1 MRQEY
6 RYTVEQLGLADSNIL
21 NEKDRELVG
30 SYRLGIQSFNPDES
44 RLDVVVSDSEGNLL
58 EQYWDSGD
66 YTVRGVTQGSQ
77 QINRLEVDPTVF
89 FEGRTI
95 LGNEIIVEY
104 KAFNNVY
111 GKGAEF
117 YINNISADR
126 TEIQL
131 RSFSVTPR
139 DIQYY
144 TVRLQNDLNNSSY
157 FSEAYLEGNKVQVPI
172 VNALT
177 EIVDNAIVA
186 TFKLYEP
193 LPEELDLKD
202 VCQVLTSLGDS
213 IRFRVRRTTVVVED
227 PIPELKGPNF
237 SVEIGT
243 STLTT
248 DYLNYAELLT
258 QKSLD
263 SSKGPYTNFRKAALH
278 TSIDHTDF
286 SDFVHF
292 SSAAERLENARFK
305 FEQIFDLQCRR
316 DSEQK
321 KLPETEK
328 ARITEQIEGIID
340 TFDHYENY
348 LYFEQGP
355 YAWPKKTDELG
366 LVIRPYELED
376 DPVKYDQWY
385 EDLYLKAEAY
395 DINNKDILIATIPV
409 AIREDIDHNE
419 PYLIFIH
426 MLGQHFDDLWIY
438 ARTISDRY
446 KGDNRLDFGISKEL
460 VKEALENFG
469 LSLYESNQNLA
480 GLFELCKFDKDENI
494 YDKGLETY
502 VNKFLSA
509 RAPYS
514 WSVAEETGSW
524 QQEGNYPLTP
534 TVDQPILS
542 GNYTKEVYKRIYH
555 NIPTLLK
562 TRGTSRGLRVLLNC
576 FGIPNDILR
585 FKTQGGTSPDNR
597 PFFGPEETL
606 QISIGTEK
614 EWKEPCQPEDEIAT
628 TGSLQKIRIVP
639 TEQIVEYAVVD
650 GTGSFYTSSVLSRYT
665 EVTASTQN
673 LTDDSPKVEVG
684 FDLNEYVNKFFSGSL
699 VDTEESQVNF
709 TVDDVIGDPRNRLE
723 QYGDPWRNLRDSLIA
738 DVKRK
743 IAAGEIEEQFREPAA
758 IIRLARYFDTTFYR
772 MLQDFIP
779 ARASID
785 YGVIVKDNILHRN
798 RWKGAD
804 VSWKLIGESG
814 STSEGAITSSHGGAY
829 PKDYDTGT
837 NETVST
843 GYAWTLKDIPSGSRE
858 INGELTGSVLQVTDG
873 ELNPRNP
880 DKKAGQPSNRYGIN
894 AWFLDL
900 PDLPLCKSK
909 LVSDFY
915 TNYWE
920 FYAYGYSTGS
930 PYTNLGKV
938 EMEFSNSQ
946 SCYVPV
952 DTGSNLGTKTSV
964 FSLSS
969 KFSASTETHWIKNS
983 TKFNFQSTFMGWFPT
998 YGSHSYAFGYPET
1011 PGHLIDLSE
1020 DEYGEGEKYRW
1031 TAVYCSGSK
1040 KVLWF
1045 EVVMPG
1051 DVEHDG
1057 YRYYYANDL
1066 LVSWKLL
1073 EAEEDPTTTK
1083 SSAVSVWNMLGV
1095 PTIQL
1100 SDSGSQYPSRIVPLQ
1115 KEFYGASDGYGWVGV
1130 ENSNCNKFDGVVSIG
1145 ITQKYTGPFFHGD
1158 TIIDTQWL
1166 KAAGDWPEPKWAVST
1181 DAAKHRED
1189 SSNYWTRVE

>member
-21 NEKDRELVG
+21 NEKDQEIVG

-44 RLDVVVSDSEGNLL
+44 RLDVIVTDSEGNLL
-58 EQYWDSGD
+58 EEYWDSDD
-66 YTVRGVTQGSQ
+66 YSIRGVTQGSQ
-77 QINRLEVDPTVF
+77 QVNRLEVDPTVF

-95 LGNEIIVEY
+95 LGNEIEVEY

-111 GKGAEF
+111 GKGSDF
-117 YINNISADR
+117 YIFNISADR
-126 TEIQL
+126 TEVQL
-131 RSFSVTPR
+131 KSFTISPR

-144 TVRLQNDLNNSSY
+144 TVNLQNALNNSSY
-157 FSEAYLEGNKVQVPI
+157 FSEAYLEVKGVRIPI

-177 EIVDNAIVA
+177 EVLDNYVVA

-193 LPEELDLKD
+193 LSDEIENKD
-202 VCQVLTSLGDS
+202 ICQVLTSLGDS
-213 IRFRVRRTTVVVED
+213 TRFRVKRTTVVIED
-227 PIPELKGPNF
+227 PVPELKGPNF

-248 DYLNYAELLT
+248 DYLNYADLLA

-305 FEQIFDLQCRR
+305 FEQIFCLQEKQK
-316 DSEQK
+316 DSHI
-321 KLPETEK
+321 PETE
-328 ARITEQIEGIID
+328 RIRIGKQIEGIID

-355 YAWPKKTDELG
+355 YAWPKKVDNLG

-376 DPVKYDQWY
+376 DPTKYDEWY

-395 DINNKDILIATIPV
+395 DNNNKDILIATIPV
-409 AIREDIDHNE
+409 AIREDVDHNE

-502 VNKFLSA
+502 VNKFLST

-514 WSVAEETGSW
+514 WSVAEGTGSW
-524 QQEGNYPLTP
+524 QQKGDYSLTP

-614 EWKEPCQPEDEIAT
+614 ELVEVCQPENEVVT

-639 TEQIVEYAVVD
+639 TEHIREYVQVD
-650 GTGSFYTSSVLSRYT
+650 GSGSFYTSSVLSRYT
-665 EVTASTQN
+665 RVTASFQN

-684 FDLNEYVNKFFSGSL
+684 FDLNEYVNKYFSGSL

-723 QYGDPWRNLRDSLIA
+723 QYGDPWKNLRETLIA
-738 DVKRK
+738 EVERQ
-743 IAAGEIEEQFREPAA
+743 IEAGEIEEQFREPAA

-814 STSEGAITSSHGGAY
+814 SISEGSISSSHGGAY
-829 PKDYDTGT
+829 PKDYKTGT
-837 NETVST
+837 TEMVST
-843 GYAWTLKDIPSGSRE
+843 GDKWTLKDIPSGSRE
-858 INGELTGSVLQVTDG
+858 INGELTGSNLKVTNG
-873 ELNPRNP
+873 ELNPGNL

-894 AWFLDL
+894 VWFLDL

-909 LVSDFY
+909 LSSSFY
-915 TNYWE
+915 THFWE
-920 FYAYGYSTGS
+920 FYAYETSSNYMTS
-930 PYTNLGKV
+930 V
-938 EMEFSNSQ
+938 DMEFSNGKASQ
-946 SCYVPV
+946 VEVGHEPV
-952 DTGSNLGTKTSV
+952 LEYPTYV
-964 FSLSS
+964 FSQDSD
-969 KFSASTETHWIKNS
+969 FSASTETHWNTES
-983 TKFNFQSTFMGWFPT
+983 FSHPTTFMGWFST
-998 YGSHSYAFGYPET
+998 SEGEHNYSYGHPET
-1011 PGHLIDLSE
+1011 PAHTVQLE
-1020 DEYGEGEKYRW
+1020 DYVEGPDYRW

-1040 KVLWF
+1040 KILWF
-1045 EVVMPG
+1045 EVVKPG
-1051 DVEHDG
+1051 E
-1057 YRYYYANDL
+1057 RQYYYYGNDL
-1066 LVSWKLL
+1066 LVSWKYL
-1073 EAEEDPTTTK
+1073 EAGKDPKEDKMT
-1083 SSAVSVWNMLGV
+1083 SQSVWNMLGV

-1100 SDSGSQYPSRIVPLQ
+1100 SSQISGSAVKMLPKEQ
-1115 KEFYGASDGYGWVGV
+1115 EFYGSEGGFGWVGI
-1130 ENSNCNKFDGVVSIG
+1130 EKSGYDTFDGVVNVG
-1145 ITQKYTGPFFHGD
+1145 VEEYTGPFFHNGE
-1158 TIIDTQWL
+1158 IVDTQWL
-1166 KAAGDWPEPKWAVST
+1166 QAKGEWPRPVWDFPTGSAIPRDSAGS
-1181 DAAKHRED
+1181 
-1189 SSNYWTRVE
+1189 YWTVI